1 MKTAFLEANH
11 WHLRP
16 HTAALKKSTEVK
28 LVGLSGKGLLPEE
41 ISKDMEAPLYD
52 DYNELLDKEAPD
64 FVYIF
69 GTCRQTPSIIKN
81 VVERGI
87 PFIAEKPC
95 AINSEDL
102 IPIIAEVKKKKIV
115 NSVPLGRR
123 FSPIVERYL
132 DMTRESAERGQL
144 HFVFRYITGTP
155 YRYST
160 LGCAWGLDPFEAGG
174 GCLMNLGH
182 HYVDLVRY
190 ITQDEIVSVKAVMHS
205 NIWDTE
211 VDDYASL
218 LLQTKKGSTATIEVG
233 FTNPSD
239 PYELYNMTGKGF
251 YIAGEP
257 TKEMV
262 CYRDDAATERFDFP
276 RSDYYEEC
284 LHDMVLSVKGL
295 KQPKISL
302 EDQCENLKIINKA
315 YKDAERR

>member
-11 WHLRP
+11 WHLRA
-16 HTAALKKSTEVK
+16 HSEALKKSTEVK
-28 LVGLSGKGLLPEE
+28 LVGLSGKGMLPEKYSAE
-41 ISKDMEAPLYD
+41 MEAPLYD

-69 GTCRQTPSIIKN
+69 GTCRQAPSIIKN

-95 AINSEDL
+95 AIESESLLPL
-102 IPIIAEVKKKKIV
+102 IEEIKKKKIV

-123 FSPIVERYL
+123 FSPVITRYL
-132 DMTRESAERGQL
+132 DVARESAQKGQL
-144 HFVFRYITGTP
+144 HFVFRYITGSP
-155 YRYST
+155 FRYPD
-160 LGCAWGLDPFEAGG
+160 LGCAWGIDPVEAGG

-190 ITQDEIVSVKAVMHS
+190 VTQDEIASVKAVIHD
-205 NIWDTE
+205 NIWDTR

-233 FTNPSD
+233 FTNPSE

-257 TKEMV
+257 TKEIV
-262 CYRDDAATERFDFP
+262 CHRDGVPVERFEFP

-295 KQPKISL
+295 KEPLISL
-302 EDQCENLKIINKA
+302 EDQCENLRIVNLA
-315 YKDAERR
+315 YKDAEHR